1 MSLSPPEAT
10 QGPAWPLYIS
20 RPRTPVR
27 TEAPSHRDLRIQPR
41 SSLMEIPK
49 GPSILKNCLRKRV
62 SFLRASGQAHRSTAV
77 GNKLA

>member
-49 GPSILKNCLRKRV
+49 GPSILK
-62 SFLRASGQAHRSTAV
+62 
-77 GNKLA
+77 KLLEEESEFSQGLWPGSQEHSSR